1 MSEETNTP
9 AAPAAPEVPALKPK
23 TGFAVFIDDE
33 GNIFIERAPEALAV
47 EISRPATLLEVRR
60 CMHEVLADLQA
71 QAAAEYTRIA
81 LTQVPPAPQE

>member
-1 MSEETNTP
+1 MSEKTTAPETTE
-9 AAPAAPEVPALKPK
+9 APAIKPK

-33 GNIFIERAPEALAV
+33 GNIFIERAPEALAIEV
-47 EISRPATLLEVRR
+47 SRPATLLEVRR

-81 LTQVPPAPQE
+81 LTQIPAPAQPEE